1 MNTSELMEAEEHKQL
16 MDSIAEDVMKRSE
29 KAVSDDELRLYTN
42 LIMAFADYP
51 HGSPAFWDLC
61 ISKLRSAIE
70 KA

>member
-1 MNTSELMEAEEHKQL
+1 
-16 MDSIAEDVMKRSE
+16 MKRSE

-51 HGSPAFWDLC
+51 HGIPAFWDLC